1 MAERKKKGG
10 PSEPSA
16 PAWVV
21 TYGDMMSLL
30 LTFFVLLISF
40 STISEREFTQAVMSL
55 RGALGVL
62 DKSTGVL
69 KFMSGPRKTR
79 REAVEEMRRLARELE
94 RRMQISGMEK
104 DIHVNLNLEQG
115 GIEINLPS
123 RVLFDTASADL
134 RSEAL
139 EVLNEVAAVLRDIP
153 EAFVQVRGHTDSRP
167 LRSTSP
173 RFADNWDLSY
183 YRAKSVMDY
192 LRNTA
197 GMTANQ
203 FEAIACGPSQPIA
216 TNATEEGMQANRRVQ
231 LFVRGAFT
239 EDVKQN
245 IKERIRGLQ
254 QGGTDADVGA
264 PQVLR

>member
-62 DKSTGVL
+62 DKTTGVL
-69 KFMSGPRKTR
+69 KFMSAPRKTR

-104 DIHVNLNLEQG
+104 DIDVSLNLEQG
-115 GIEINLPS
+115 E
-123 RVLFDTASADL
+123 
-134 RSEAL
+134 
-139 EVLNEVAAVLRDIP
+139 
-153 EAFVQVRGHTDSRP
+153 
-167 LRSTSP
+167 LRSTCP
-173 RFADNWDLSY
+173 AVYCLIQP
-183 YRAKSVMDY
+183 V
-192 LRNTA
+192 L
-197 GMTANQ
+197 
-203 FEAIACGPSQPIA
+203 ICG
-216 TNATEEGMQANRRVQ
+216 RR
-231 LFVRGAFT
+231 L
-239 EDVKQN
+239 
-245 IKERIRGLQ
+245 
-254 QGGTDADVGA
+254 
-264 PQVLR
+264 